1 MLLKIVPLL
10 LMLLVSG
17 CSDVTRTSGDAVVEG
32 LRPLVNQHSEAL
44 QEDGGPKSL
53 VTGARLI
60 KAIDTLGENT

>member
-1 MLLKIVPLL
+1 MLP
-10 LMLLVSG
+10 VSG
-17 CSDVTRTSGDAVVEG
+17 CLGVTSTSGDAVVEG

-60 KAIDTLGENT
+60 KAIDSLDE

>member
-1 MLLKIVPLL
+1 
-10 LMLLVSG
+10 MLLVSG

-60 KAIDTLGENT
+60 KAIDAL